1 MITRLDI
8 VPTQPQHDLTRYLL
22 HKDVRRFIAC
32 WQMGVGKTPLA
43 ILFCETNLHYR
54 YPGQTIEPRLCI
66 VVAAP
71 TMQQNFR
78 DNLKKFGKSEQ
89 DIDTWYRFWSYD
101 LVASRPYEFKKLV
114 TNNIVVCDEV
124 HDIRSVIVH
133 GGSKTSGVG
142 TDEVVTFRGF
152 SGIKAGIQAAS
163 LLWGI
168 ETAYKVLGMTGTLIY
183 NSLSDLYNIGW
194 FLLSASSEE
203 SKTLYGEMVKVSDLE
218 NNKINDNALKMF
230 EHVFQGKLSVCT
242 IESCGLSHKFPKVHE
257 INVLIEMNAEY
268 YEAYTMVENDE
279 IEKLR
284 EKNETKLV
292 TSGAFW
298 SSLRQA
304 ANKINSVQSQKL
316 QFIVEIVK
324 ATRARREKIVITSSF
339 LSRGLGLLINEF
351 RAHNWRFCEIS
362 GKVKP
367 EERQK
372 AIESFNN
379 MTSGIDIII
388 LSGAG
393 TTGVNLASARR
404 QINMESSWNTATR
417 WQANARI
424 ARLGS
429 PMAQVTI
436 YNLLMVKPG
445 DQFESFAEQMKQCIK
460 EKEPGAPSDLIKI
473 AAGNTTNITMGP
485 SKLVM
490 SIDAHL
496 FLKQLDKSRAFH
508 PFLDVYLPQWSVEQH
523 PAWQNLLKG
532 CVPIDSFLNR
542 GKKNNNNN
550 NKNKEQKEQKER
562 KTKERK
568 TKEKKTKQGRQ
579 KHNIN
584 NEKKTSDKTTRKH
597 EQKREL
603 LLTAWQKE
611 FGIRPAPSPSSS
623 SSSSSSSSLS
633 SSFVSSPRSTTTRE
647 AKPRTE
653 KREQKLEK
661 EVISF
666 NRRQWLADLNDH

>member
-1 MITRLDI
+1 
-8 VPTQPQHDLTRYLL
+8 
-22 HKDVRRFIAC
+22 
-32 WQMGVGKTPLA
+32 
-43 ILFCETNLHYR
+43 
-54 YPGQTIEPRLCI
+54 
-66 VVAAP
+66 
-71 TMQQNFR
+71 
-78 DNLKKFGKSEQ
+78 
-89 DIDTWYRFWSYD
+89 
-101 LVASRPYEFKKLV
+101 
-114 TNNIVVCDEV
+114 
-124 HDIRSVIVH
+124 
-133 GGSKTSGVG
+133 
-142 TDEVVTFRGF
+142 
-152 SGIKAGIQAAS
+152 
-163 LLWGI
+163 
-168 ETAYKVLGMTGTLIY
+168 
-183 NSLSDLYNIGW
+183 
-194 FLLSASSEE
+194 
-203 SKTLYGEMVKVSDLE
+203 
-218 NNKINDNALKMF
+218 
-230 EHVFQGKLSVCT
+230 
-242 IESCGLSHKFPKVHE
+242 
-257 INVLIEMNAEY
+257 
-268 YEAYTMVENDE
+268 
-279 IEKLR
+279 
-284 EKNETKLV
+284 
-292 TSGAFW
+292 
-298 SSLRQA
+298 
-304 ANKINSVQSQKL
+304 
-316 QFIVEIVK
+316 
-324 ATRARREKIVITSSF
+324 
-339 LSRGLGLLINEF
+339 
-351 RAHNWRFCEIS
+351 
-362 GKVKP
+362 
-367 EERQK
+367 
-372 AIESFNN
+372 
-379 MTSGIDIII
+379 
-388 LSGAG
+388 
-393 TTGVNLASARR
+393 
-404 QINMESSWNTATR
+404 MESSWNTATR